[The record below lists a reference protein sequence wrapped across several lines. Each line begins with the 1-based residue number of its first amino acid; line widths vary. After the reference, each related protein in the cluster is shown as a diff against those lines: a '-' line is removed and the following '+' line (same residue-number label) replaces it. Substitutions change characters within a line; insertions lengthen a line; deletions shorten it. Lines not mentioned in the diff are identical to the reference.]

1 MSNSNPPFL
10 LYIRHNK
17 YQIRL
22 KMKNFGY
29 KISEKMCPIFVF
41 SEKKNKINWPCRRI
55 IFKGTYN
62 ATEFSISKPLL
73 KSHTSSLSLKKKI
86 LEAKTRNIFATFAD
100 NAGLRFQSVFEPY
113 WLLNPVTCIQNL
125 KVSLTLKGL
134 FWNYHTEHKLNIL
147 WLSAVPLT

>member
-10 LYIRHNK
+10 LYIRHNE

-29 KISEKMCPIFVF
+29 KISEKMCPPIFVC

-62 ATEFSISKPLL
+62 VTEFSISSPLL
-73 KSHTSSLSLKKKI
+73 KSHTYI
-86 LEAKTRNIFATFAD
+86 LLIQRKR
-100 NAGLRFQSVFEPY
+100 RF
-113 WLLNPVTCIQNL
+113 
-125 KVSLTLKGL
+125 
-134 FWNYHTEHKLNIL
+134 
-147 WLSAVPLT
+147 